1 MRDLLE
7 PMRSVEARGEF
18 VGESLVVNKAVC
30 ACRADGLLVKMLGIK
45 YAALDT
51 CDLCADKRSV
61 VFEILR
67 AIHCPDLELS
77 VVSGQSLQMLL
88 PLLGQRGVVDCRSG
102 KRSIKVMIRRFQS

>member
-30 ACRADGLLVKMLGIK
+30 ACRADGLLVKMLGVK

-51 CDLCADKRSV
+51 GDLCADKRSAA
-61 VFEILR
+61 FEILR
-67 AIHCPDLELS
+67 PLYCPALD
-77 VVSGQSLQMLL
+77 L
-88 PLLGQRGVVDCRSG
+88 PLPPPPTPPIPPPPPRHRTVVHPPPPTPR
-102 KRSIKVMIRRFQS
+102 